1 MPLVPRF
8 LRPPPFRIDDAPI
21 DRGRRWR
28 APAEP
33 TREIE
38 TRALPPEPP
47 PNDEWDDVAFAPDS
61 ESRASVPDSA
71 EAPCDTLASA
81 NEMPADSAPAEDAPA
96 QRAPAPIEAEIVAA
110 KPAELAAPQPVRFTA
125 AHAGLPGPYAEK
137 LRRSQAKDRFICDT
151 LQLARLCWRKT
162 CQRAGACRGDPR
174 MCRFINGDQVPGEAH
189 EWAELLAEADENGEP
204 REALEAD
211 YPDEAFA
218 FRCWSA
224 ALEARVR
231 R

>member
-28 APAEP
+28 VPAEP

-47 PNDEWDDVAFAPDS
+47 PNDEWGDAAFAPDS
-61 ESRASVPDSA
+61 EPHASPSK
-71 EAPCDTLASA
+71 APV
-81 NEMPADSAPAEDAPA
+81 
-96 QRAPAPIEAEIVAA
+96 EAEIVAA
-110 KPAELAAPQPVRFTA
+110 RPAELAAPQAVRFTA
-125 AHAGLPGPYAEK
+125 AHAGRPDPYAEK

-162 CQRAGACRGDPR
+162 CQRADACRGDPR
-174 MCRFINGDQVPGEAH
+174 MCRFINGDPVPGEAH
-189 EWAELLAEADENGEP
+189 EWAELLADADQNGEP
-204 REALEAD
+204 REGLEAD
-211 YPDEAFA
+211 YPDEEFA
-218 FRCWSA
+218 FRCWVA
-224 ALEARVR
+224 AIEARVR

>member
-28 APAEP
+28 VLAEP

-38 TRALPPEPP
+38 TRTLPPEPP
-47 PNDEWDDVAFAPDS
+47 PNDEWDDVAFAPDG
-61 ESRASVPDSA
+61 EPQASPEKT
-71 EAPCDTLASA
+71 EAPCDVLAS
-81 NEMPADSAPAEDAPA
+81 PSKTPV
-96 QRAPAPIEAEIVAA
+96 EAEIVAA
-110 KPAELAAPQPVRFTA
+110 KPAELAAPQAVRFTA
-125 AHAGLPGPYAEK
+125 AHAGRPDPYTEK

-174 MCRFINGDQVPGEAH
+174 MCRFINGDPVPGEAH
-189 EWAELLAEADENGEP
+189 EWAELLADAEQNGEP
-204 REALEAD
+204 REGLEAD
-211 YPDEAFA
+211 YPDEEFA
-218 FRCWSA
+218 FRCWVA
-224 ALEARVR
+224 ALQARVR
-231 R
+231 RDDA